1 MLITPQRIVSLW
13 DMLTYLT
20 GDTFAALGNFG
31 QVVHM
36 LYDADHDPASGQVG
50 IKNTT
55 FDTIFISI
63 KEIDRVAL
71 ALQLDA
77 TIVSATNC
85 LEILGRGQK
94 DANSNTW
101 FSKSDTERLGWM
113 IHALRTNFAVQMQS
127 RMVLVLGDQ
136 NTVYLASDEPP
147 FGQSV
152 DDAFPKAS
160 EEISEAAKCLALKRN
175 TAAVF
180 HLMRAMELAVQRLA
194 EALGKSNPSEK
205 VWGFILA
212 DIHTAIEA
220 MPKGPERDAWS
231 ASHAHL
237 YHVKQAWRNDT
248 MHPKTTYT
256 EQQAQDVFDAVKSFM
271 CHLAPLV

>member
-113 IHALRTNFAVQMQS
+113 IHALRA
-127 RMVLVLGDQ
+127 
-136 NTVYLASDEPP
+136 
-147 FGQSV
+147 
-152 DDAFPKAS
+152 
-160 EEISEAAKCLALKRN
+160 
-175 TAAVF
+175 
-180 HLMRAMELAVQRLA
+180 RAE
-194 EALGKSNPSEK
+194 SS
-205 VWGFILA
+205 
-212 DIHTAIEA
+212 
-220 MPKGPERDAWS
+220 
-231 ASHAHL
+231 
-237 YHVKQAWRNDT
+237 
-248 MHPKTTYT
+248 
-256 EQQAQDVFDAVKSFM
+256 
-271 CHLAPLV
+271 